1 MDEDEMVHQAMINS
15 YNLIIK
21 DIYIDVKKIAT
32 DGWFAHDVNNPLKK
46 EVLQNLLEYFMEVE
60 DYNKCQDIKIVLDN
74 WTKNK
79 YRKI

>member
-32 DGWFAHDVNNPLKK
+32 F
-46 EVLQNLLEYFMEVE
+46 
-60 DYNKCQDIKIVLDN
+60 
-74 WTKNK
+74 
-79 YRKI
+79 

>member
-1 MDEDEMVHQAMINS
+1 MDDDEMVYKAMINS

-21 DIYIDVKKIAT
+21 DIYIDVKNILR
-32 DGWFAHDVNNPLKK
+32 DGWFAHDINNPLKR
-46 EVLQNLLEYFMEVE
+46 EVLENMLQYFKDIE
-60 DYNKCQDIKIVLDN
+60 DYEKCYDIKNVLDN